1 MSFLYSIFFEPS
13 INTQQNEDKD
23 ILNIDEN
30 NEDKNILNIDE
41 NNEDK
46 NILNIDE
53 NNYKYK
59 LSDALNRIMVLE
71 QKYNKL
77 LDFLVSTTSYENIYI
92 GLNLIQLNN

>member
-41 NNEDK
+41 NN
-46 NILNIDE
+46 
-53 NNYKYK
+53 YKYK

-71 QKYNKL
+71 Q
-77 LDFLVSTTSYENIYI
+77 
-92 GLNLIQLNN
+92 